1 MFRSFKL
8 LFPAIVPSWNF
19 FDVIAPS
26 PRIQFSL
33 LNLKDEIVSDWSEF
47 RPRLEYV
54 SFKQMLLRICW
65 NPIWNESL
73 FMVSCA
79 ERIME
84 NPTEHS
90 ELEILDRIKRD
101 LLNNPTINSDLQLQ
115 FRLEVIERQNNK
127 LIQTI
132 CFHSRIVPLKLSEGS
147 T

>member
-1 MFRSFKL
+1 MFHLFKL
-8 LFPAIVPSWNF
+8 LLPAILPSWNF

-33 LNLKDEIVSDWSEF
+33 LDSKNKIVADWSEF
-47 RPRLEYV
+47 RPRIKNL
-54 SFKQMLLRICW
+54 SLKQMFLRIFW
-65 NPIWNESL
+65 NPVWNESL
-73 FMVSCA
+73 FMLSCA

-147 T
+147 V